1 MFRVLGNEHLELKSM
16 FFWDINDF
24 PSFFFLSFGGDYCWL
39 LNLALYMCGD
49 LLFLMLLLYKYD
61 TKLYI
66 SIHSLVVLASFFLLF
81 LDCYGVLQ
89 VFDDLFYEFPL
100 L

>member
-1 MFRVLGNEHLELKSM
+1 MTFHH
-16 FFWDINDF
+16 
-24 PSFFFLSFGGDYCWL
+24 FFFLVLVEIIADYCIL
-39 LNLALYMCGD
+39 TLYMCGD
-49 LLFLMLLLYKYD
+49 LLFLLLLLYKYD

-66 SIHSLVVLASFFLLF
+66 SIHSLVVLASFFLTF